1 MPKLKNYKHEL
12 FCKNYVKEKG
22 NGKQAYSNT
31 YPNAQPVSSEVCA
44 SQLLRKPKIH
54 QRIAEITLDSELAP
68 ETLMNSLKNEIN
80 ATKVLYVDPSKK
92 KVIVADNKT
101 RLETKKFL
109 LKVHGF
115 GKDDVNI
122 DQRSVHFTLNTPKI
136 DQLQSLLHDMK
147 ALNAQVED
155 NGQDGEVL

>member
-1 MPKLKNYKHEL
+1 
-12 FCKNYVKEKG
+12 
-22 NGKQAYSNT
+22 
-31 YPNAQPVSSEVCA
+31 
-44 SQLLRKPKIH
+44 
-54 QRIAEITLDSELAP
+54 
-68 ETLMNSLKNEIN
+68 MNSLKNEIN